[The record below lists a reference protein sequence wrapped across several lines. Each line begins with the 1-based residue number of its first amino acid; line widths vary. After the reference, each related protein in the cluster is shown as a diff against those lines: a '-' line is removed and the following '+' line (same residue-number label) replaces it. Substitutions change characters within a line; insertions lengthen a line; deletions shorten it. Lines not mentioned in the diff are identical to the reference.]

1 MLLGVSVTEGYLN
14 GVTEEMEIH
23 SRSEIFSTF
32 RFRALLSTFLM
43 ALPPLPDEDT
53 ITDEELDAELEKLQ
67 QNITLTLQDIDQ
79 NFERCNQIVTGQIIP
94 EVDKFTQASRDIW
107 ERSKVR
113 IHIEKTRLLITFVF

>member
-1 MLLGVSVTEGYLN
+1 
-14 GVTEEMEIH
+14 
-23 SRSEIFSTF
+23 
-32 RFRALLSTFLM
+32 M

-53 ITDEELDAELEKLQ
+53 ITDEELDADLEKLQ

-113 IHIEKTRLLITFVF
+113 VNT